1 MILCLTASRYLTAR
15 ILSANSQLLPTA
27 SQVRKQLD
35 TVRQS
40 ILCKE
45 PFVTDV
51 LNPRRTRDPNC
62 FPTASQLLPGSTWEL
77 LPELLPGG
85 ALVRAPLHRDADSV
99 CASFPA
105 NCFPGLGRGHGS
117 KEPHPRT
124 GLRQPKAD
132 RSLSNAPAELVGFE
146 TWQQNQPPQRS
157 TGNDSRESSSM
168 RSTWATSSPQRMQA
182 FACVLWSAIA
192 ARWPKTQNLRHLSL
206 KRGNRRTLFP
216 RKRGTKPGCGSFA
229 ARSQSSRSSSLTRS
243 PRRSAW
249 SQARSRSSASC
260 TPKQS
265 RSLQR
270 GTA

>member
-1 MILCLTASRYLTAR
+1 MPRHSYRCGVLRSAAELVTQRSKFAKNLNAFPPAAVGQHKNIGKTMSKRLLASAAGSPLKGGPSTQRL
-15 ILSANSQLLPTA
+15 Q
-27 SQVRKQLD
+27 D
-35 TVRQS
+35 TVS
-40 ILCKE
+40 IVNGA
-45 PFVTDV
+45 VTIH
-51 LNPRRTRDPNC
+51 RTE
-62 FPTASQLLPGSTWEL
+62 TGTGS
-77 LPELLPGG
+77 
-85 ALVRAPLHRDADSV
+85 
-99 CASFPA
+99 
-105 NCFPGLGRGHGS
+105 N
-117 KEPHPRT
+117 EPHQRT
-124 GLRQPKAD
+124 GLQQPKAD

-168 RSTWATSSPQRMQA
+168 RSTWATSSPLRMQA
-182 FACVLWSAIA
+182 FACVLLNAIA